1 MSGSE
6 PCANP
11 KIWIVAFGFALRYH
25 FPGLFPVFSFCRE
38 VDVLRSVLSCGL
50 ALGLAVAVVQGQS
63 ASLSPADL
71 LKDPAVKAAI
81 DAAKATEAQ
90 TIADQI
96 RFCEIPAPEF
106 KEEVRGA
113 ELKRVFTQLE
123 LQNVRVDKVGNVL
136 GDYPGAAAH
145 PHLVLAAHLDT
156 VFPEGT
162 DVKVKREG
170 SLLKGPGIGDDCR
183 GLAVM
188 VAIIR
193 EMKKARVKTPG
204 SITFVANV
212 GEEGLGDLRGVKE
225 LFKTTLKDQIDRFV
239 SIDGTGVHV
248 TSIAV
253 GSHRYRVTFKGPGGH
268 SFGAFGMANPMGAM
282 GRAIAKIQE
291 LQVPKQ
297 PRTTFNVGRTG
308 GGTSVNSIPF
318 EAWMELDMR
327 SSDPASLASIDANIQ
342 KAIDAAVNEEN
353 ARWGKP
359 GVITVVKELV
369 GDRPAGSTPESSMIV
384 KNGIASA
391 TVLGFNTGPVGEGST
406 DSNTPMALGV
416 PAITI
421 GGGGRGRDAHALTE
435 NFDVTDAWMG
445 TQHALL
451 LTVALAQK

>member
-1 MSGSE
+1 M
-6 PCANP
+6 
-11 KIWIVAFGFALRYH
+11 
-25 FPGLFPVFSFCRE
+25 
-38 VDVLRSVLSCGL
+38 LRSVVSGGLVL
-50 ALGLAVAVVQGQS
+50 ALAIGMARAQGG
-63 ASLSPADL
+63 SPSPGDL
-71 LKDPAVKAAI
+71 LKDPAVKAAV

-96 RFCEIPAPEF
+96 RFCEIPAPSF
-106 KEEVRGA
+106 KEEVRGQ
-113 ELKRVFTQLE
+113 ELKRVFTQLG

-136 GDYPGAAAH
+136 GDYPGAA
-145 PHLVLAAHLDT
+145 PRPRLVLAAHLDT

-162 DVKVKREG
+162 DVRVKREG
-170 SLLKGPGIGDDCR
+170 AVLKGPGIGDDCR

-188 VAIIR
+188 VTIIR
-193 EMKKARVKTPG
+193 EMKKANVKTPG

-225 LFKTTLKDQIDRFV
+225 LFNVTLKDQIDRFV

-248 TSIAV
+248 TNVAV

-268 SFGAFGMANPMGAM
+268 SFGAFGLANPMGAM

-291 LQVPKQ
+291 MQVPKQ

-318 EAWMELDMR
+318 EAWIEVDMR
-327 SSDPASLASIDANIQ
+327 SSDPASLAAVDAMFQ
-342 KAIDAAVNEEN
+342 KAVDAAVLEEN
-353 ARWGKP
+353 QRWGKP

-369 GDRPAGSTPESSMIV
+369 GDRPAGSTPENSPIV
-384 KNGIASA
+384 RNGLAAA
-391 TVLGFNTGPVGEGST
+391 TVLGFTSNLGEGST
-406 DSNTPMALGV
+406 DSNIPMSLSV
-416 PAITI
+416 PSITI

-435 NFDVTDAWMG
+435 SFDTTDAWMG

-451 LTVALAQK
+451 LTIALAQK

>member
-1 MSGSE
+1 MRLPCGFEHKSFISGSE

-25 FPGLFPVFSFCRE
+25 FPGFFRGLCFCGE
-38 VDVLRSVLSCGL
+38 VDVLRSVLSRGL

-71 LKDPAVKAAI
+71 LKDPAVKAAV

-136 GDYPGAAAH
+136 GDYPGAAPH

-170 SLLKGPGIGDDCR
+170 NLLKGPGIGDDCR

-253 GSHRYRVTFKGPGGH
+253 GSHRYRITFKGPGGH
-268 SFGAFGMANPMGAM
+268 SSPVRRSTSAAPA
-282 GRAIAKIQE
+282 AA
-291 LQVPKQ
+291 
-297 PRTTFNVGRTG
+297 PR
-308 GGTSVNSIPF
+308 
-318 EAWMELDMR
+318 
-327 SSDPASLASIDANIQ
+327 
-342 KAIDAAVNEEN
+342 
-353 ARWGKP
+353 
-359 GVITVVKELV
+359 
-369 GDRPAGSTPESSMIV
+369 
-384 KNGIASA
+384 
-391 TVLGFNTGPVGEGST
+391 
-406 DSNTPMALGV
+406 
-416 PAITI
+416 
-421 GGGGRGRDAHALTE
+421 
-435 NFDVTDAWMG
+435 
-445 TQHALL
+445 
-451 LTVALAQK
+451 